1 MKRLLDESTDELT
14 RSLLQAGV
22 EHRPPAGN
30 KRQLIMAMGAGGAL
44 GLFSSNAFAWLGTT
58 AGKVTAAGVAVGVA
72 GAVFVAGPLLRPS
85 ESSSRAPQQAISAAR
100 PSAERTEEGARG
112 AEPSSALA
120 ERPVVEPALPGADKL
135 RGEGVGDSERDLS
148 QEAAQAASD
157 EASEP
162 PVATERRATSNAQ
175 KKAQSKKASG
185 RKARASASL
194 QKKKGAAKK
203 RGAAVASTAGETA
216 ASAAASDGAAG
227 KVTAADA
234 RRAALDAEV
243 RLVDDMHRAARR
255 NDREALGRLVSAYR
269 SEFPDGQLK
278 KEVADFE
285 ASLEPLHSS
294 GIDSR

>member
-22 EHRPPAGN
+22 EHRPPPGN
-30 KRQLIMAMGAGGAL
+30 KRQLIVAMGAGGAL

-58 AGKVTAAGVAVGVA
+58 AGKVTAGVTAVGVA

-85 ESSSRAPQQAISAAR
+85 EPSTHAPEQAITAAR
-100 PSAERTEEGARG
+100 PSAERNAADPR
-112 AEPSSALA
+112 
-120 ERPVVEPALPGADKL
+120 ALPSNSAFAEQPVTQPVLPEAD
-135 RGEGVGDSERDLS
+135 ERELAKEAALPA
-148 QEAAQAASD
+148 EAAQPAPRD
-157 EASEP
+157 ASERK
-162 PVATERRATSNAQ
+162 VSSTSQ
-175 KKAQSKKASG
+175 KKAQGKQASG

-203 RGAAVASTAGETA
+203 RGDAAASTAA
-216 ASAAASDGAAG
+216 APTVVTDGATG
-227 KVTAADA
+227 REPTAEA

-243 RLVDDMHRAARR
+243 RLVDDMHGAARR
-255 NDREALGRLVSAYR
+255 KEREALARLVAAYR

-285 ASLEPLHSS
+285 ASLAE
-294 GIDSR
+294 